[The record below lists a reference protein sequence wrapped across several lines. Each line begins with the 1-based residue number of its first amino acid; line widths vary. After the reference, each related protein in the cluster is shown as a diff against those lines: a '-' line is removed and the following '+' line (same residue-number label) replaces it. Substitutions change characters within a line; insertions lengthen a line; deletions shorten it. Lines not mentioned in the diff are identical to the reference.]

1 MHAEQ
6 YVAVTRS
13 DSLGTIIF
21 YPVRSSVHPLDD
33 FAAAAAAAV
42 QLLLAVTF
50 EIKQLHFRAHSF
62 TSSAAAAAAATMFAV
77 LDSVV
82 PSSLV
87 SSPSLLT
94 HHAALL
100 R

>member
-1 MHAEQ
+1 MHAAQ

-42 QLLLAVTF
+42 QLLLAITF
-50 EIKQLHFRAHSF
+50 EIKPSQFTAHSF
-62 TSSAAAAAAATMFAV
+62 TSSAAAAAAIFAV
-77 LDSVV
+77 LGFRGSFPPCFLPLSL
-82 PSSLV
+82 PSY
-87 SSPSLLT
+87 SPRCS
-94 HHAALL
+94 A
-100 R
+100 

>member
-1 MHAEQ
+1 MHAAQ

-13 DSLGTIIF
+13 NEYLFSGLLFFTLFDRPSIPSII
-21 YPVRSSVHPLDD
+21 
-33 FAAAAAAAV
+33 V

-50 EIKQLHFRAHSF
+50 EIKQLHFKAHSF
-62 TSSAAAAAAATMFAV
+62 TSSAAAAATTIFAV
-77 LDSVV
+77 LGFRG
-82 PSSLV
+82 SSPLV

>member
-1 MHAEQ
+1 MHAAQ

-33 FAAAAAAAV
+33 FAAAAAAV
-42 QLLLAVTF
+42 QLLLAITF
-50 EIKQLHFRAHSF
+50 EIKPSQFTAHSF
-62 TSSAAAAAAATMFAV
+62 TSSAAAIFAV
-77 LDSVV
+77 LGFRGSF
-82 PSSLV
+82 
-87 SSPSLLT
+87 PSLLT